1 MFVGSPE
8 NVYQRVGR
16 APLVERGVRERIVWY
31 VYLCCVTSVKRLILM

>member
-16 APLVERGVRERIVWY
+16 APLVERGVRERIVCN
-31 VYLCCVTSVKRLILM
+31 VYLCCMMSV